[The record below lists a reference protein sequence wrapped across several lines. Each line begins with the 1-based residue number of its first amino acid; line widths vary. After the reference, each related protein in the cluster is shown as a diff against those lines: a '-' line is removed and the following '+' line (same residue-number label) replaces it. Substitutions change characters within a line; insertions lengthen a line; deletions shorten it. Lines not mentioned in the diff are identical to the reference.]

1 MVRYGCMLVGVS
13 SLVPLSFPPVS
24 IFYQRAQGRQ
34 MIAGHNAARVP
45 CPPPLT
51 GGQKKLSGVETGAQI
66 SVDWV
71 SLTFKTNTSFE
82 RQHVDSDGAVTWYDQ
97 LDDVK
102 RAVWAGSG
110 IEVGEWV
117 DQPHGWNG
125 YQQSAVG
132 PCGALLAWNAIGRDD
147 YHVSLPGQACGMFSE
162 ISMRS
167 FLRYSLNKNAKCT
180 RLDINL
186 DDHDRIVSPLQVE
199 QAAQGPDIV
208 THVHR
213 GMTQRGFAIGTEET
227 TGVTVYIGQPSSRQ
241 RLRVYD
247 KGLESNGEIDAV
259 RWELQSRA
267 EAAETLLPLLG
278 VLDDGSMTS
287 WGDTFASRLVSFVD
301 FRNAGDHPTDARR
314 RKRLKWFTALVKSA
328 EKASAYP
335 PREPRYI
342 NDVES
347 WVERSIGPSLRLL
360 MEYWQDDNLTEL
372 RRIMA
377 EARLKP
383 KHRAILDRGRSLLP
397 PLND

>member
-1 MVRYGCMLVGVS
+1 MMGG
-13 SLVPLSFPPVS
+13 
-24 IFYQRAQGRQ
+24 
-34 MIAGHNAARVP
+34 VP

-51 GGQKKLSGVETGAQI
+51 GGQKKFSGVKTGAQI
-66 SVDWV
+66 SVDWL
-71 SLTFKTNTSFE
+71 SLTFKTEMNFE
-82 RQHVDSDGAVTWYDQ
+82 RSYVDPDGAVTWFDQ
-97 LDDVK
+97 LDEVK

-110 IEVGEWV
+110 IETSEWV

-125 YQQSAVG
+125 YQQSSIAPG
-132 PCGALLAWNAIGRDD
+132 GALLAWNAIGRDD

-162 ISMRS
+162 VSMRS
-167 FLRYSLNKNAKCT
+167 FLRYSQNKNAKCT

-186 DDHDRIVSPLQVE
+186 DDYDRIVSPLQVE

-278 VLDDGSMTS
+278 VFNDGSLLS
-287 WGDTFASRLVSFVD
+287 WGETFSSRLVSFVD
-301 FRNAGDHPTDARR
+301 FRNSEDHPTDARQ
-314 RKRLKWFTALVKSA
+314 RKRLDWFTALVGSA

-335 PREPRYI
+335 PRKPRYI
-342 NDVES
+342 EDVES
-347 WVERSIGPSLRLL
+347 WVEKSVGPSLRLL
-360 MEYWQDDNLTEL
+360 MEHWQDDNLTEL

-377 EARLKP
+377 EAHLKP
-383 KHRAILDRGRSLLP
+383 KHEAILARGRSP
-397 PLND
+397 SDIPGFKY

>member
-1 MVRYGCMLVGVS
+1 MGGE
-13 SLVPLSFPPVS
+13 LSDS
-24 IFYQRAQGRQ
+24 
-34 MIAGHNAARVP
+34 

-51 GGQKKLSGVETGAQI
+51 GGQKKLSGVEVGSQI
-66 SVDWV
+66 SVDWL
-71 SLTFKTNTSFE
+71 SLTFKTDTRHDRE
-82 RQHVDSDGAVTWYDQ
+82 YVDTDGAVTWYDQ

-110 IEVGEWV
+110 IETTEWV
-117 DQPHGWNG
+117 DQVHGWNG

-132 PCGALLAWNAIGRDD
+132 PCGALLAWNAVGRDD

-162 ISMRS
+162 TSMRS

-186 DDHDRIVSPLQVE
+186 DDYDRLVSPLQVE

-278 VLDDGSMTS
+278 VFTDGSLIT

-301 FRNAGDHPTDARR
+301 FRNFEDHPTDARER
-314 RKRLKWFTALVKSA
+314 DRLDWFKALVQSA
-328 EKASAYP
+328 RKASAYP
-335 PREPRYI
+335 PKKPRYI
-342 NDVES
+342 DEVET
-347 WVERSIGPSLRLL
+347 WVEHSIGPSLRLL
-360 MEYWQDDNLTEL
+360 KEYWKDDNLTEL
-372 RRIMA
+372 RRIMD
-377 EARLKP
+377 EAQLKP
-383 KHRAILDRGRSLLP
+383 KHRAILARGRTPSHV
-397 PLND
+397 DGIRDIKC